1 VPPDEQVD
9 GLALDGLVARVLD
22 SYGYEFAV
30 AGTTAERELGYR
42 IRHRAAVAAGWL
54 PEGHGAD
61 GLEHD
66 RYDEVAL
73 HLVGYLAGEPVS
85 TGRIVLPPSRL
96 PTEDACGLVVEPAGQ
111 VADVGRMA
119 VLPEH
124 QSRGHAAFVALLC
137 RLYLEVRQAGCSTA
151 CGMMSASARRL
162 VRMFG
167 LTLELLGEDR
177 EHWHELRAPVRFSLL
192 LNRDSLGERWPT

>member
-1 VPPDEQVD
+1 MGADEQAG
-9 GLALDGLVARVLD
+9 GLALDGLVGRVLD
-22 SYGYEFAV
+22 TYGYVFAV
-30 AGTTAERELGYR
+30 AGTTEERELGYR
-42 IRHRAAVAAGWL
+42 IRHRAAVAAGWIADV
-54 PEGHGAD
+54 GGSD

-66 RYDEVAL
+66 RYDDAAL
-73 HLVGYLAGEPVS
+73 HVLGYLDGEPVS
-85 TGRIVLPPSRL
+85 TGRIVLPPARL
-96 PTEDACGLVVEPAGQ
+96 PTEDACGLVVEPAGR

-124 QSRGHAAFVALLC
+124 QSRGHAAFIALMC
-137 RLYLEVRQAGCSTA
+137 RLYLEVRRAGFSTA

-192 LNRDSLGERWPT
+192 LNGDSLTERWQE